1 MLRRCVLLCLLFSL
15 AACSNGRKIDYSQ
28 AYPVVPQT
36 FAKAVEVQVIDERPY
51 VVSGNKKGHFVGL
64 IRGSYYIPYDVNTRS
79 GEPLA
84 QELQKSLL
92 GGFQHKGVTARAVDG
107 NARQASSA
115 DAMLLSI
122 RVREWKS
129 ESFMGVVLTH
139 ALTADVLDSQGQRLA
154 SVPVQ
159 GSSSVYDFT
168 ASGKAILS
176 SVLTQQQVRQALNG
190 EQVEVVEA
198 AVIEEGSVR
207 RDPAGLF
214 TPPIARDGV
223 F

>member
-1 MLRRCVLLCLLFSL
+1 MLRRCFFLMLLLSL

-28 AYPVVPQT
+28 AYPEVPQT
-36 FAKAVEVQVIDERPY
+36 FAKSVEVQVIDDRPY
-51 VVSGNKKGHFVGL
+51 VLSGNKKGHFVGL

-92 GGFQHKGVTARAVDG
+92 GGFERKGVKARAVDSKIS
-107 NARQASSA
+107 QASSA

-139 ALTADVLDSQGQRLA
+139 ALTADVFNSRGQRLA
-154 SVPVQ
+154 SVPLQ
-159 GSSSVYDFT
+159 GSSTVYDFT
-168 ASGKAILS
+168 DSGKTILS
-176 SVLTQQQVRQALNG
+176 SVLTQQTVQKALNG

-198 AVIEEGSVR
+198 AEIKEGSVR

-214 TPPIARDGV
+214 TPPAARDGV
-223 F
+223 Y

>member
-1 MLRRCVLLCLLFSL
+1 MLRRCVFLMLLLSL

-28 AYPVVPQT
+28 AYPEVPQT

-51 VVSGNKKGHFVGL
+51 VLSGNKKGHFVGL

-92 GGFQHKGVTARAVDG
+92 GGFERKGVKARAV
-107 NARQASSA
+107 NSKVSQASSA

-139 ALTADVLDSQGQRLA
+139 ALTADVFDSRGQRLA
-154 SVPVQ
+154 SVPLQ

-168 ASGKAILS
+168 DSGKTILS
-176 SVLTQQQVRQALNG
+176 SVLVRQDVQKALNG

-198 AVIEEGSVR
+198 AEIEAGSVR

-214 TPPIARDGV
+214 TPPVARDGV

>member
-1 MLRRCVLLCLLFSL
+1 MLRRCVFLMLLLSL

-28 AYPVVPQT
+28 AYPEVPQT

-51 VVSGNKKGHFVGL
+51 VLSGNKKGHFVGL

-92 GGFQHKGVTARAVDG
+92 GGFERKGVKARAVDSKVS
-107 NARQASSA
+107 QASSA

-139 ALTADVLDSQGQRLA
+139 ALTADVFDSRGQRLA
-154 SVPVQ
+154 SVPLQ

-168 ASGKAILS
+168 DSGKTILS
-176 SVLTQQQVRQALNG
+176 SVLARQDVQKALNG

-198 AVIEEGSVR
+198 AEIEAGSVR

-214 TPPIARDGV
+214 TPPVARDGV

>member
-1 MLRRCVLLCLLFSL
+1 MLRRCVFLMLLLSL

-28 AYPVVPQT
+28 AYPEVPKT
-36 FAKAVEVQVIDERPY
+36 FAKAVDVQVIDERPY
-51 VVSGNKKGHFVGL
+51 VLSGNKTGHFVGL

-92 GGFQHKGVTARAVDG
+92 GGFERKGVKARAVDSKVS
-107 NARQASSA
+107 QASSA

-139 ALTADVLDSQGQRLA
+139 ALTADVFDSRGQRLA
-154 SVPVQ
+154 SVPLQ

-168 ASGKAILS
+168 DSGKTILS
-176 SVLTQQQVRQALNG
+176 SVLARQDVQKALNG

-198 AVIEEGSVR
+198 AEIEAGSVR

-214 TPPIARDGV
+214 TPPVARDGV

>member
-1 MLRRCVLLCLLFSL
+1 MLRRCFFLMLLLSL

-28 AYPVVPQT
+28 AYPEVPQT
-36 FAKAVEVQVIDERPY
+36 FAKSVEVQVIDDRPY
-51 VVSGNKKGHFVGL
+51 VLSGNKKGHFVGL

-92 GGFQHKGVTARAVDG
+92 GGFERKGVKARAVDSKIS
-107 NARQASSA
+107 QASSA

-139 ALTADVLDSQGQRLA
+139 ALTADVFDSRGQRLA
-154 SVPVQ
+154 SVPLQ
-159 GSSSVYDFT
+159 GSSTVYDFT
-168 ASGKAILS
+168 DSGKTILS
-176 SVLTQQQVRQALNG
+176 SVLTQQTVQKALNG

-198 AVIEEGSVR
+198 AEIKEGSVR

-214 TPPIARDGV
+214 TPPAARDGV
-223 F
+223 Y

>member
-1 MLRRCVLLCLLFSL
+1 MLRRCFFLMLLLSL

-28 AYPVVPQT
+28 AYPEVPQA
-36 FAKAVEVQVIDERPY
+36 FAKSVEVQVIDDRPY
-51 VVSGNKKGHFVGL
+51 VLSGNKKGHFVGL

-92 GGFQHKGVTARAVDG
+92 GGFERKGVKARAVDSKVS
-107 NARQASSA
+107 QASSA

-139 ALTADVLDSQGQRLA
+139 ALTADVFDSRGQRLA
-154 SVPVQ
+154 SVPLQ
-159 GSSSVYDFT
+159 GSSTVYDFT
-168 ASGKAILS
+168 DSGKTILS
-176 SVLTQQQVRQALNG
+176 SVLTQQTVQKALNG

-198 AVIEEGSVR
+198 AEIKEGSVR

-214 TPPIARDGV
+214 TPPAARDGV
-223 F
+223 Y

>member
-1 MLRRCVLLCLLFSL
+1 MLRRCVFLMLLLSL

-28 AYPVVPQT
+28 AYPEVPQT

-51 VVSGNKKGHFVGL
+51 VLSGNKKGHFVGL

-92 GGFQHKGVTARAVDG
+92 GGFERKGVKARAVDSKVS
-107 NARQASSA
+107 QASSA

-139 ALTADVLDSQGQRLA
+139 ALTADVFDSRGQRLA
-154 SVPVQ
+154 SVPLQ

-168 ASGKAILS
+168 DSGKTILS
-176 SVLTQQQVRQALNG
+176 SVLARQDVQEALNG

-198 AVIEEGSVR
+198 AEIEAGSVR

-214 TPPIARDGV
+214 TPPVARDGV